1 MKQFNYFLIS
11 GILISLL
18 FASACSRPT
27 LVGGD
32 LLDGDI
38 VQLEFT
44 DTISLTVK
52 SVKVDSILTFE
63 ENFGLFITN
72 FLLGNVDD
80 PIFGHYDAS
89 IFSQLRPNS
98 VNKRFGDGLLD
109 SVVLQLAYDTSAL
122 YAYHRTDQMDLQVFR
137 VVEDMPFT
145 ESLYNNDSFE
155 IEMTPIGELLD
166 FRPAPFDDVV
176 LIDNSDPDAIDTLTL
191 GPHIRIKLDKFFGDE
206 LINLDTSL
214 YSTFDTFVDYF
225 KGMHIR
231 ASTDDNSML
240 GINMNNPNTKLV
252 LYYKD
257 QDIKKTFDYYFDQ
270 GAVKFSKMSHD
281 YTAAPVEEFIDDDV
295 LGDSLVF
302 MQGMSGLNIEVDFGD
317 LSFLENRIINH
328 AELDIYH
335 VTEFPDDV
343 PSIFLATQGLLAK
356 KINADSGELEDVTDV
371 ITALQL
377 GTLGLFGGDQM
388 DVTEDGV
395 DLFKYTI
402 NLTNHFQAMVE
413 GDETSKIYLE
423 SIAKARN
430 PYRGI
435 FYGPQNSQFPM
446 KLRLTYTVE

>member
-44 DTISLTVK
+44 DTIPLTVK
-52 SVKVDSILTFE
+52 SVKVDSVLTFE

-80 PIFGHYDAS
+80 PVFGKYDAS
-89 IFSQLRPNS
+89 IYSQLRPNF

-109 SVVLQLAYDTSAL
+109 SVVLQLGYDTTAL
-122 YAYHRTDQMDLQVFR
+122 YGYHRTDQMDLQVFR
-137 VVEDMPFT
+137 VIEEMPFT
-145 ESLYNNDSFE
+145 EDLYSNDSFD
-155 IEMTPIGELLD
+155 IEMEPLGELLD
-166 FRPAPFDDVV
+166 FRPAPFDSVT
-176 LIDNSDPDAIDTLTL
+176 IKIDTNEFELS
-191 GPHIRIKLDKFFGDE
+191 PHIRIRLDKFFGDE

-231 ASTDDNSML
+231 ASSDDNSML
-240 GINMNNPNTKLV
+240 GINMNDPNTKLV

-257 QDIKKTFDYYFDQ
+257 QDIQRTFDYFFDQ
-270 GAVKFSKMSHD
+270 GAVKFSRMSHD
-281 YTAAPVEEFIDDDV
+281 YTGAPVEEFIDDAI

-356 KINADSGELEDVTDV
+356 KVNADTDELEDVSDV

-388 DVTEDGV
+388 DVTENGV

-402 NLTNHFQAMVE
+402 NITNHFQAMVE

-435 FYGPQNSQFPM
+435 FYGPQNSEFPM

>member
-11 GILISLL
+11 GVLISLL

-44 DTISLTVK
+44 DTLPLIVK
-52 SVKVDSILTFE
+52 SVKEDSILTFE

-80 PIFGHYDAS
+80 PVFGHYDAS
-89 IFSQLRPNS
+89 IYSQLRPNF

-122 YAYHRTDQMDLQVFR
+122 YGYYRTDQMDLQVFR
-137 VVEDMPFT
+137 VIEEMPFT
-145 ESLYNNDSFE
+145 EDLYSNDSFE
-155 IEMTPIGELLD
+155 IEMTPLGELLD
-166 FRPAPFDDVV
+166 FRPAPFDSVS
-176 LIDNSDPDAIDTLTL
+176 ITIDTNEFDLK
-191 GPHIRIKLDKFFGDE
+191 PHIRIKLDKFFGDE

-231 ASTDDNSML
+231 ASSDDNSML
-240 GINMNNPNTKLV
+240 GINMNDPNTKLV

-257 QDIKKTFDYYFDQ
+257 QDIQRTFDYFFDQ
-270 GAVKFSKMSHD
+270 GAVKFSRMNHD
-281 YTAAPVEEFIDDDV
+281 YTGSPVESFIDDAI
-295 LGDSLVF
+295 LGDSLIF

-335 VTEFPDDV
+335 VTEFPDDE
-343 PSIFLATQGLLAK
+343 PFIFPATQGLLAK
-356 KINADSGELEDVTDV
+356 KVNADTSELEDISDV

-388 DVTEDGV
+388 DVTV
-395 DLFKYTI
+395 DNVELFKYTI
-402 NLTNHFQAMVE
+402 NITNHFQAMVE
-413 GDETSKIYLE
+413 GDETSKIYLQT
-423 SIAKARN
+423 IAKPRN

-435 FYGPQNSQFPM
+435 FYGPQNSEFPM